1 MNKQKKKF
9 LKRGYFKG
17 LLNRTYYNSTS
28 WDTRRR
34 REREKK
40 VKNLFEE
47 RMTKNFPNLTQNMDI
62 QLKKITENLNNMNP
76 KSPNQNTSYLKWQ
89 NLKDRQNSKS
99 IKRKTVSYLQGN
111 FHKIDFSTETL
122 HATNIDTK
130 Y

>member
-62 QLKKITENLNNMNP
+62 QLKKITENLKQHEP
-76 KSPNQNTSYLKWQ
+76 KKPKPRHIIF
-89 NLKDRQNSKS
+89 KMAKFKRQ
-99 IKRKTVSYLQGN
+99 
-111 FHKIDFSTETL
+111 TEF
-122 HATNIDTK
+122 
-130 Y
+130 